1 MVWLQAIKKSML
13 VAINMQCYLTLF
25 DKYLQS
31 MDFKLLYIK
40 TNNVQTISKMFIE
53 AMNIDL
59 HATMDNIDRS

>member
-1 MVWLQAIKKSML
+1 
-13 VAINMQCYLTLF
+13 
-25 DKYLQS
+25 

-59 HATMDNIDRS
+59 HASMDNIDRS